1 MHALR
6 MITGLL
12 VMAFI
17 VTATSIP
24 VQDMS
29 SGTFSVEYNATLRGQ
44 YIPDQFF
51 SDREIASYENIQML
65 YLNYSPVQYISLSV
79 GAGAEQFSAMSYSNM
94 DFHGQF
100 GFSPG
105 GKIALYSPD
114 FINRLF
120 RVTGGTDALYIHSQN
135 SDKTVYSAITAAPYL
150 GVICSASETFDVT
163 AGVRGNLISAK
174 IENPSAGLT
183 CNFSNTNK
191 VQGYCSILLHSL
203 DEGVYFSLD
212 VGASPKVSNKWIGA
226 PLEASVGASIGVA
239 ITKPEHHHTDDADT
253 TLFPAYKD
261 MQKKQE
267 EMNKILNK

>member
-12 VMAFI
+12 VMASI
-17 VTATSIP
+17 ATATSIP

-29 SGTFSVEYNATLRGQ
+29 PGTFSVEYSTALRGQ

-51 SDREIASYENIQML
+51 PNREIASYENIQML
-65 YLNYSPVQYISLSV
+65 YLNYSPAQYMSLSV
-79 GAGAEQFSAMSYSNM
+79 GVGAEKFSAMSYSNM
-94 DFHGQF
+94 DFHGEF

-114 FINRLF
+114 FVNRLF
-120 RVTGGTDALYIHSQN
+120 RVTGGADALYIHSQN
-135 SDKTVYSAITAAPYL
+135 GDKTVYSAITAAPYL
-150 GVICSASETFDVT
+150 GVICSALETFDVT
-163 AGVRGNLISAK
+163 AGVRGNLISGK

-183 CNFSNTNK
+183 SNFTNTNK
-191 VQGYCSILLHSL
+191 IQGYCSILLHSL

-212 VGASPKVSNKWIGA
+212 AGASPKVSNKWIGA
-226 PLEASVGASIGVA
+226 PLEAFVSASIGVA

-253 TLFPAYKD
+253 ALFSAYKD

-267 EMNKILNK
+267 EMNTLIK